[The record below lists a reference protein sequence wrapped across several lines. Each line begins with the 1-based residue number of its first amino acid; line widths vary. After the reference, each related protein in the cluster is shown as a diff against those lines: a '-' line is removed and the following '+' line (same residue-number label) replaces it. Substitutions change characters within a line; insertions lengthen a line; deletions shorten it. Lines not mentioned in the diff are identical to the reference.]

1 MTETTAEGRGWLG
14 RLKTGLSR
22 SSSRLVEGI
31 ASALTSGKLDEATLE
46 RLEELL
52 VGADLGPRT
61 AAALVAALK
70 ARRFD
75 RGVTADD
82 VRAALAGEIAT
93 RLAPAARPLVLDPA
107 RRPFVV
113 LVVGANGGG
122 KTTTVGKLAS
132 LFGADG
138 KQVVLA
144 AGDTF
149 RAAAVSQ
156 LRLWGDRVGCP
167 VIVGPEGGD
176 PASLAYDALEEA
188 RRRDADLLLIDTAG
202 RLHNKA
208 GLMAEL
214 QKIVRALRKADPTAP
229 HECLLILDATI
240 GQNALAQVE
249 TFRTMV
255 DVSGLVLTKLD
266 GSARGGIL
274 VALAEKFSLPVRAIG
289 VGEGAKDFRQ
299 FDAVE
304 FAGGLLSEPLQ
315 PQDV

>member
-1 MTETTAEGRGWLG
+1 MTETTAQGRGWLA
-14 RLKTGLSR
+14 RLKSGLSR

-31 ASALTSGKLDEATLE
+31 AAALTSGKLDEATLD

-70 ARRFD
+70 TRRFD

-82 VRAALAGEIAT
+82 VRAALADEIAL
-93 RLAPAARPLVLDPA
+93 RLAPAARPFVLDPA

-122 KTTTVGKLAS
+122 KTTTVGKLAR
-132 LFGADG
+132 LFGAEG
-138 KQVVLA
+138 KRVVLA

-156 LRLWGDRVGCP
+156 LRLWGERVGCP

-208 GLMAEL
+208 DLMAEL

-249 TFRTMV
+249 TFRAMV

-289 VGEGAKDFRQ
+289 VGEGADDFRP

-304 FAGGLLSEPLQ
+304 FARGLLSEPLQ
-315 PQDV
+315 S